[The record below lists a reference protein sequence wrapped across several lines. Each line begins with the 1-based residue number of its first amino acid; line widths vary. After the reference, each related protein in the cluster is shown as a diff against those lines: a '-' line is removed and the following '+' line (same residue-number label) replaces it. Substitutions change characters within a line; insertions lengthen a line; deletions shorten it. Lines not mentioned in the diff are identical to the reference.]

1 MCGFR
6 DEAKGFADKGVTVVG
21 ISGDRAKTLGVFKKV
36 QKVDYMLLADEKGA
50 AAKLFGVPVTEGE
63 KSHTAKI
70 DGKDETFTRGCTIS
84 RWTFV
89 IDKDGKIC
97 YVNPKVS
104 PADDAKAVLEALA
117 K

>member
-1 MCGFR
+1 M
-6 DEAKGFADKGVTVVG
+6 GV
-21 ISGDRAKTLGVFKKV
+21 SGDTAKTLAVFKKA
-36 QKVDYMLLADEKGA
+36 QKAEYTLLGDEKGA
-50 AAKLFGVPVTEGE
+50 AAKLFGVPVKEG
-63 KSHTAKI
+63 SSTVTAKV
-70 DGKDETFTRGCTIS
+70 DGKDESFTRGCTIS

-104 PADDAKAVLEALA
+104 PADDAKAVLEALG